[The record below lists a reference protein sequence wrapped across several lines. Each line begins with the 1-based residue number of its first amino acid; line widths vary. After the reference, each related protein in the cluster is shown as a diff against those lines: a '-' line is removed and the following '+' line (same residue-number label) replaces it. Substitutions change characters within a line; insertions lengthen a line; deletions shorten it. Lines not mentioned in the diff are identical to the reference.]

1 MTYDYDKFVHP
12 LPGGYTVPKDTQLRR
27 VESDRSKL
35 EAFFTTLG
43 DFVVPSSHLK
53 TYYLAY
59 DVETPPKEEEA
70 E

>member
-12 LPGGYTVPKDTQLRR
+12 APGGYTVPKDTQLRR

-35 EAFFTTLG
+35 ETFFTTLG
-43 DFVVPSSHLK
+43 DFAVPASHLK
-53 TYYLAY
+53 TYYLDHA
-59 DVETPPKEEEA
+59 VTEKEEA